1 MTPAGTPGG
10 TAAAGSRLRDG
21 ERLLARLRAI
31 HEGIRDAVLAACTE
45 HTTDQLSSV
54 AGDEAGDTIFAI
66 DRVSE
71 AVLLTAFEELARDW
85 PCLLVAEGLGVDG
98 RQVLPRGARLEDAEI
113 AVLVDPIDGTR
124 GLMYQKRPAW
134 ILTGVAPLTRM
145 GARPSDETTAL
156 DQAPAFGVPTLADIE
171 LAVQTEI
178 PLVKQHLS
186 DVLWARAG
194 QGAEGE
200 RFDRLTGA
208 RRPFAFRPSRAPS
221 ILQGF
226 GGVSRFFPGGRDVLA
241 AIDDQTIAAVLGP
254 APEGRA
260 QAFEDQYLS
269 SAGQLYEL
277 MVGHDRWIADLRPR
291 LGPTLR
297 ARGLPEGLCCHPYDL
312 ACELIA
318 REAGVIV
325 TDLDGGQLTAP
336 FDVSTGVGWVGYANA
351 AIRAQIEGPLR
362 AALARFGMG
371 RSAELR

>member
-1 MTPAGTPGG
+1 MTASGTPGG
-10 TAAAGSRLRDG
+10 AAATGGARLRDG
-21 ERLLARLRAI
+21 ARLLARLRAI

-85 PCLLVAEGLGVDG
+85 PCLLVAEGLGEDG

-134 ILTGVAPLTRM
+134 ILTGVAPLARG
-145 GARPSDETTAL
+145 GARPGDQTA
-156 DQAPAFGVPTLADIE
+156 AVFGVPTLADIE

-178 PLVKQHLS
+178 PLVKQHLC
-186 DVLWARAG
+186 DALWARAG

-241 AIDDQTIAAVLGP
+241 AIDDQIVAEALGP
-254 APEGRA
+254 APAGRA

-325 TDLDGGQLTAP
+325 TDLDGGRLNAP
-336 FDVSTGVGWVGYANA
+336 FDVSTGMGWVGYANT

-371 RSAELR
+371 SAADAELR